1 MWHWRPTV
9 RIRHSTPLDSL
20 AQLAEHLT
28 FNQGV
33 RSSNLRWVTTAA
45 QGNLGGSFFKYSL
58 PTEQNRIMGCR
69 QAVRQ
74 RTLTPSSVGSNPASP
89 AIKDMQ
95 KRYIPEKPRFYRGFS
110 RLKGV
115 DFFVTKYG
123 CKTTVFPFW
132 QELNF
137 RNTTE

>member
-1 MWHWRPTV
+1 MDFRDNCGIVYDPRIIETV
-9 RIRHSTPLDSL
+9 KNVQVQFYPDFLRNTSFLLILD
-20 AQLAEHLT
+20 
-28 FNQGV
+28 
-33 RSSNLRWVTTAA
+33 
-45 QGNLGGSFFKYSL
+45 
-58 PTEQNRIMGCR
+58 
-69 QAVRQ
+69 
-74 RTLTPSSVGSNPASP
+74 
-89 AIKDMQ
+89 IKDMQ

-110 RLKGV
+110 RLRGV

>member
-1 MWHWRPTV
+1 MRNCLTNTKGLV
-9 RIRHSTPLDSL
+9 KIEMQINSTKSDSDFSVVHIYRKLQEKISFLLSLD
-20 AQLAEHLT
+20 
-28 FNQGV
+28 
-33 RSSNLRWVTTAA
+33 
-45 QGNLGGSFFKYSL
+45 
-58 PTEQNRIMGCR
+58 
-69 QAVRQ
+69 
-74 RTLTPSSVGSNPASP
+74 
-89 AIKDMQ
+89 IKDMQ

-115 DFFVTKYG
+115 DFFVTKCG